1 MVIFQIMWGVSLV
14 FVKTSFL
21 QFFSQIFCVVRTR
34 PIFKIAM
41 GIVVLWG
48 LGSVLSPLLLCQP
61 FAFNWNTKIP
71 GGKCG
76 NRPLSYI
83 LVGIFHIVTDFIVLT
98 IPIPFLLKLQMV
110 KSRKITLVFIFSL
123 GFA

>member
-1 MVIFQIMWGVSLV
+1 
-14 FVKTSFL
+14 
-21 QFFSQIFCVVRTR
+21 
-34 PIFKIAM
+34 M

-48 LGSVLSPLLLCQP
+48 LGSVLAPLLMCQP
-61 FAFNWNTKIP
+61 FAFNWNLKIP

-83 LVGIFHIVTDFIVLT
+83 LIGAFHIVTDVIVLT
-98 IPIPFLLKLQMV
+98 IPIPFLLKLQLM
-110 KSRKITLVFIFSL
+110 KSRKISLIFIFSL